1 MDVVLPMFSGDSVC
15 CQLFFKNSEKFLE
28 SVVESFH
35 DDAKSW

>member
-1 MDVVLPMFSGDSVC
+1 MDMVSPMFLSDSVC
-15 CQLFFKNSEKFLE
+15 CQLFFKNSEKILE